1 VSHVRKAAFDRR
13 ADSTAPLDVLH
24 DMNRQIV
31 HFRANAIGGISGDHN
46 DRRAARLVRSFRD
59 ATEERFAFE
68 LEKLFRLAKTRRGA
82 RGENQ
87 RAGIASSAELFAW
100 IGALQ
105 SRRWLPVPP
114 ANTA

>member
-1 VSHVRKAAFDRR
+1 
-13 ADSTAPLDVLH
+13 
-24 DMNRQIV
+24 MQ
-31 HFRANAIGGISGDHN
+31 FRVNAIGRISDNHN
-46 DRRAARLVRSFRD
+46 NRRAACLVRGFRD

-68 LEKLFRLAKTRRGA
+68 LEKLLRLAETHRGA

-87 RAGIASSAELFAW
+87 RAGIARSAELFAW